1 MGSSVPESLKST
13 GNDAQVE
20 YWNDKAG
27 ETWARFQEQ
36 LDRQIQPL
44 GQAAIR
50 ALAPLSGERILDIG
64 CGCGQTSLELGA
76 AVGAGGY
83 VLGADISRPMLE
95 VAVAR
100 VRASK
105 VTNVECRE
113 LDAQSDDLTAAGG
126 GPFDAAFSRFGVM
139 FFSDPTAAF
148 KNIRQALKPSGR
160 LAFVCWRPL
169 RENDWMRKPLEAA
182 LPILPPLPPSDPTA
196 PGPFALADAQRTS
209 ALLAAAGFTKIHA
222 QPFDALI
229 GSGDLEQTLQ
239 LTFRVGPLG
248 AALREHPQYKDQLAQ
263 AVRVVLEPHVTP
275 QGVLMPAAV
284 WIVTAQRL

>member
-1 MGSSVPESLKST
+1 MPESLKPI
-13 GNDAQVE
+13 GNDAQIE

-44 GQAAIR
+44 GQAALR
-50 ALAPLSGERILDIG
+50 ALAPQAGERILDVG
-64 CGCGQTSLELGA
+64 CGCGQTALELSA
-76 AVGAGGY
+76 AVGADGF

-95 VAVAR
+95 VAVSR
-100 VRASK
+100 VNASRAM
-105 VTNVECRE
+105 NVECRK
-113 LDAQSDDLTAAGG
+113 LDAQSDDLAAAGHG
-126 GPFDAAFSRFGVM
+126 LFDAAFSRFGVM

-148 KNIRQALKPSGR
+148 KNIRQALKPNGR

-169 RENDWMRKPLEAA
+169 HENDWMKKPLEAA
-182 LPILPPLPPSDPTA
+182 LPILPPLPASDPTA
-196 PGPFALADAQRTS
+196 PGPFAFADAERTS
-209 ALLAAAGFTKIHA
+209 AMLAAAGFTKIRA
-222 QPFDALI
+222 QPFDAQV

-263 AVRVVLEPHVTP
+263 AVRAVLEPHVTP

-284 WIVTAQRL
+284 WIFTAQRL